1 MAADATWLTGGLD
14 RARRGGYIRH
24 MSPPTGSGARPRR
37 ILVIANE
44 TCAGRG
50 VVDEVRYRAGG
61 EGAEVV
67 VVAPALAK
75 SRLEHWLSGDHERR
89 QSEAAARLE
98 ESVRAFEAAGMNA
111 RGSLGDADPLQALDD
126 ALRIFDPDEII
137 ISTHPPARSNWL
149 ERQVVSKARERY
161 RIPIT
166 HVVVDLLHE
175 STSTDGGGRRPML
188 DPDRRMRVFAA
199 AAYDEALAI
208 QSSGFRDRPVPG
220 HGGTGVWVSDRPP
233 SGDQGDNWVVFAVDV
248 PEEAAAGYARGE
260 GPEGRQYL
268 MPAELLNRSGPPIAQ
283 DQWSE

>member
-1 MAADATWLTGGLD
+1 
-14 RARRGGYIRH
+14 
-24 MSPPTGSGARPRR
+24 MSPPTGSGAQPRR

-50 VVDEVRYRAGG
+50 VVDEVRYRAGAA

-75 SRLEHWLSGDHERR
+75 SRLEHWLSSDSERR
-89 QSEAAARLE
+89 RSEATARLE
-98 ESVRAFEAAGMNA
+98 ESIKAFEAAGMNA
-111 RGSLGDADPLQALDD
+111 RGALGDADPLQALDD
-126 ALRIFDPDEII
+126 ALRVFEPDEIV

-149 ERQVVSKARERY
+149 ERQVVRKARERY
-161 RIPIT
+161 KQPIT
-166 HVVVDLLHE
+166 HVVVDLEHE
-175 STSTDGGGRRPML
+175 RTSANEYRRPMVS
-188 DPDRRMRVFAA
+188 PERRTRVFAA

-220 HGGTGVWVSDRPP
+220 DGGSGVWVSERPP
-233 SGDQGDNWVVFAVDV
+233 AGEGGDSWVVFAIDV
-248 PEEAAAGYARGE
+248 PEDAASAYARGD

-268 MPAELLNRSGPPIAQ
+268 MPAELLNRSGPPVAQ

>member
-1 MAADATWLTGGLD
+1 
-14 RARRGGYIRH
+14 
-24 MSPPTGSGARPRR
+24 MSPPSGSGARPRR

-75 SRLEHWLSGDHERR
+75 SRLEHWLSSDSERR
-89 QSEAAARLE
+89 QSEAATRLE

-111 RGSLGDADPLQALDD
+111 RGTLGDADPLQALDD
-126 ALRIFDPDEII
+126 ALRVFEPDEII

-161 RIPIT
+161 AIPIT

-175 STSTDGGGRRPML
+175 STSTDGPRRPMVSSE
-188 DPDRRMRVFAA
+188 RRMRVFAA
-199 AAYDEALAI
+199 AAYDEALTI

-220 HGGTGVWVSDRPP
+220 HGGTGVWVSDQPP
-233 SGDQGDNWVVFAVDV
+233 AADQGDAWVVFAIDV
-248 PEEAAAGYARGE
+248 PEDAAAGYARGE

-268 MPAELLNRSGPPIAQ
+268 MPAELLNRSGPPVQQ
-283 DQWSE
+283 DDFSE